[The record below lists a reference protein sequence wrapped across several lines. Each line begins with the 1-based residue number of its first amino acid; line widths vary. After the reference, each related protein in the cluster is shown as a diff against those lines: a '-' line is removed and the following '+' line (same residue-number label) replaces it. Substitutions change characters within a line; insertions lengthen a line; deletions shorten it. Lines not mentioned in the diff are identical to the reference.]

1 MLGADWLADVI
12 IRGILT
18 HNLSS
23 YFTPSIPHVI
33 TGPCCGYLSV
43 GMALTSC
50 SLILFLCFTLFQ
62 NVYSISIFSS
72 LHELDLALKS
82 LFLLFSL
89 SCA

>member
-23 YFTPSIPHVI
+23 YFTPSISHVI
-33 TGPCCGYLSV
+33 TGPCCGFLSV

-50 SLILFLCFTLFQ
+50 SFFSPSHYVSFNWDQNSLILFLCFTRFKCLQVF
-62 NVYSISIFSS
+62 NI
-72 LHELDLALKS
+72 
-82 LFLLFSL
+82 
-89 SCA
+89 